1 MSTLARFNSGDT
13 AWMIVATALVMLMTM
28 PGLAIFYGGLA
39 KKKDSINT
47 IAMSL
52 ISYCLVSLLW
62 ILYGY
67 SLTFSGDWKGI
78 IGNLDKL
85 FLFHTNS
92 LYNTIPEGLFSVYQ
106 LTFAA
111 ITVALISGAY
121 IERISFSAW
130 TLFVIL
136 WTSLVYIPVAHW
148 IWGGG
153 FLAKM
158 GVLDFAGGI
167 VVHLTAGIAALI
179 GVFILGK
186 RKDTILAPHNLIL
199 VVIGAGLLWFGWFG
213 FNAGSA
219 ISANNIAVQALINTN
234 TAAAMAALVWM
245 FIEWISTGKP
255 TVLGL
260 ASGMIAGLAA
270 VTPGSGFVNTIGA
283 IVIGGL
289 AGIACYFCVSKVKP
303 IFGYDDALDVFGIHG
318 IAGILGTILTGIFAD
333 PKINPSGKGLLYGN
347 SGQFLIQLLAVFL
360 CLVYVAIVTGII
372 FLIIRAITRI
382 RVSEEEEIA
391 GLDISEHGE
400 EAYNL

>member
-1 MSTLARFNSGDT
+1 MSALTGFNSGDT

-39 KKKDSINT
+39 KRKDSINT

-52 ISYCLVSLLW
+52 ISYCLVSFLW
-62 ILYGY
+62 IAYGY
-67 SLTFSGDWKGI
+67 TFTFSGDWKGI
-78 IGNLDKL
+78 IGNLNKV
-85 FLFHTNS
+85 FLCHTNS
-92 LYNTIPEGLFSVYQ
+92 LYNAIPEGLFCVYQ

-136 WTSLVYIPVAHW
+136 WTSLVYIPIAHW
-148 IWGGG
+148 VWGGG

-179 GVFILGK
+179 GVLILGK
-186 RKDTILAPHNLIL
+186 RKDTTLAPHNLIL

-219 ISANNIAVQALINTN
+219 ISANGIAVQALINTN
-234 TAAAMAALVWM
+234 TAAAVAALVWM
-245 FIEWISTGKP
+245 FIEWITTGKP

-270 VTPGSGFVNTIGA
+270 VTPASGFVNVIGA
-283 IVIGGL
+283 IVIGAA
-289 AGIACYFCVSKVKP
+289 AGAACYFCVSKVKP

-333 PKINPSGKGLLYGN
+333 PKINSAGKGLLYGN
-347 SGQFLIQLLAVFL
+347 SKQFLIQLLAVFL

-372 FLIIRAITRI
+372 FLIIRVFTRI